1 MQYRSELLA
10 YVSKETLGYSV
21 KKILGPYGR
30 PAMAFQN
37 HFEAMPAIGQKDGIA
52 WAEKLKE
59 YNEIPSFTLV
69 RNAFYWGQWRESVTV
84 QLNTGT
90 NAQPMF
96 VGELPGSGYASGLH
110 VMAAGKPLRQATV
123 PTVSRSVERD

>member
-1 MQYRSELLA
+1 
-10 YVSKETLGYSV
+10 
-21 KKILGPYGR
+21 
-30 PAMAFQN
+30 MAFQN

-69 RNAFYWGQWRESVTV
+69 RSAFYWGEWRESVTV

-90 NAQPMF
+90 NAKPSF

-110 VMAAGKPLRQATV
+110 VMAAGIATAAGTV
-123 PTVSRSVERD
+123 PAISRSGERD